1 LLLILLGYFSPERQ
15 NVATSRQLSPSPRQ
29 FLPPA
34 CEAGAL
40 AVMQGPKIPGHSMLF
55 SSADE
60 FVKAPRRAV
69 TVFGMAGVGKTR
81 LSNMLRASKWFHYSA
96 DYRIGTRYMGEA
108 IVDNFKREAM
118 KVPFLAQLLRS
129 DSIYISSN
137 ITFDNLDPL
146 STYLGTPG
154 NPDKGG
160 LPLAEYQRRQ
170 EQHRVAEVA
179 ALQDVPHFIERAKA
193 LYGYDDFI
201 ADTGGSLIEVI
212 DPENP
217 DDPVVKTLAA
227 SAALLY
233 IRGTDKDTA
242 ELVRRFRQSPKPM
255 YYRPPFL
262 VEKWAE
268 YKLINGIVEDCD
280 VDPLGFGAWGFEA
293 LLHDRLP
300 RYQALADN
308 FGYVVEASDLAT
320 VRDGDEF
327 IDLMAAAIEKRMR

>member
-1 LLLILLGYFSPERQ
+1 
-15 NVATSRQLSPSPRQ
+15 
-29 FLPPA
+29 
-34 CEAGAL
+34 
-40 AVMQGPKIPGHSMLF
+40 MQEPDIPGHSMLF

-60 FVKAPRRAV
+60 FIKAPRRAV

-96 DYRIGTRYMGEA
+96 DYRIGTRYMGEY

-118 KVPFLAQLLRS
+118 KVPFLAELLRS

-160 LPLAEYQRRQ
+160 LPFAEYQRRQ

-179 ALQDVPHFIERAKA
+179 ALRDVPYFIERAKA

-201 ADTGGSLIEVI
+201 ADTGGSLIEVVDPS
-212 DPENP
+212 DPE
-217 DDPVVKTLAA
+217 DPVVKTLAA
-227 SAALLY
+227 STALLY
-233 IRGTDKDTA
+233 IRGTDKDTT
-242 ELVRRFRQSPKPM
+242 ELVRRFRRSPKPM

-268 YKLINGIVEDCD
+268 YKLINGIVEDDD

-300 RYQALADN
+300 RYQSLADN

-320 VRDGDEF
+320 LRDGDEF
-327 IDLMAAAIEKRMR
+327 IDLMAAAIERRMR

>member
-1 LLLILLGYFSPERQ
+1 
-15 NVATSRQLSPSPRQ
+15 
-29 FLPPA
+29 
-34 CEAGAL
+34 
-40 AVMQGPKIPGHSMLF
+40 MLF

-118 KVPFLAQLLRS
+118 KVPFLAELLRS
-129 DSIYISSN
+129 DSIYLSSN

-154 NPDKGG
+154 NPDRGG
-160 LPLAEYQRRQ
+160 LPLVEYQRRQ
-170 EQHRVAEVA
+170 EQHRVAEIE
-179 ALQDVPHFIERAKA
+179 ALKDVPHFIERAKA

-212 DPENP
+212 DPADPE
-217 DDPVVKTLAA
+217 DPVVKTLAA
-227 SAALLY
+227 STMLLY
-233 IRGTDKDTA
+233 IRGTEKDA
-242 ELVRRFRQSPKPM
+242 VELVKRFRKQPKPM

-268 YKLINGIVEDCD
+268 YKLMQGILDDKD
-280 VDPLGFGAWGFEA
+280 VDPAGFGAWGFEA
-293 LLHDRLP
+293 LLHDRIP
-300 RYQALADN
+300 RYQTLADN